1 MNEVVLEVVEKKK
14 VQKENAIENKV
25 ALVVRQATS
34 LQVVDDSSYTEA
46 GELLKAIKGAQDQ
59 IKNYWEEPKKRA
71 YEAYKTIM
79 DKINEMKKPLESA
92 EKVLK
97 AGIGAY
103 MLIKEDERK
112 KLETQAKEQYG
123 VEVVLQTNAPKVDG
137 ISAVTDY
144 KVHIID
150 ISKVPVIFNGIQI
163 CQVDISAVK
172 RLAKMMNGN
181 LVIPGLRIEETKVIR
196 SKAK

>member
-46 GELLKAIKGAQDQ
+46 GELLKAIKGAQVQ

-71 YEAYKTIM
+71 YEAYKSIM

-137 ISAVTDY
+137 ISVVTDY
-144 KVHIID
+144 EVHITD